1 MRVDGR
7 APNELRPVRILVDFL
22 QNPLSSVLI
31 ELGKTVVL
39 CTVSLEE
46 KVPPFLKG
54 TGTGWISAEY
64 AFLPGAT
71 PERTPR
77 ETLGRRGRSQE
88 IQRLIGR
95 VLRAV
100 TDLTKL
106 GERTLWVDCDVLNA
120 DGGTRTA
127 SVTGAFIAL
136 KRATQKLLDKGII
149 QEDPILEYL
158 AGVSVGKIGN
168 TFLLDLNY
176 EEDQL
181 AEVDANFFLTES
193 GKVVEIQASAEK
205 GLFTWE
211 DLTMMKE
218 LAEKGIHDL
227 INLQKE
233 ALYGGK
239 NPPHRNNQ

>member
-7 APNELRPVRILVDFL
+7 APTELRPVKVLVDFL
-22 QNPLSSVLI
+22 RNPLSSVLM
-31 ELGKTVVL
+31 ELGHTVVL
-39 CTVSLEE
+39 CTVTLEE

-54 TGTGWISAEY
+54 TGTGWITAEY

-77 ETLGRRGRSQE
+77 ETLGRKGRSQE

-136 KRATQKLLDKGII
+136 KRSVIKLMEKGLI
-149 QEDPILEYL
+149 QEDPVLEYV
-158 AGVSVGKIGN
+158 AGVSIGKIGG
-168 TFLLDLNY
+168 TYFVDLNY
-176 EEDQL
+176 EEDHL

-205 GLFTWE
+205 GFFTWE
-211 DLTMMKE
+211 ELTEMKK
-218 LAEKGIHDL
+218 LAERGIHQL
-227 INLQKE
+227 IQIQRE
-233 ALYGGK
+233 AIHGK
-239 NPPHRNNQ
+239 

>member
-7 APNELRPVRILVDFL
+7 APTELRPVKVLVDFL
-22 QNPLSSVLI
+22 RNPLSSVLI
-31 ELGKTVVL
+31 ELGQTVVL
-39 CTVSLEE
+39 CTVTLEE
-46 KVPPFLKG
+46 KVPSFLKG
-54 TGTGWISAEY
+54 TGTGWITAEY

-77 ETLGRRGRSQE
+77 ETLGRKGRSQE

-136 KRATQKLLDKGII
+136 KRSVIKLMEKGLI
-149 QEDPILEYL
+149 QEDPVLEYV
-158 AGVSVGKIGN
+158 AGVSVGKIGG
-168 TFLLDLNY
+168 TYFVDLNY

-205 GLFTWE
+205 GFFTWE
-211 DLTMMKE
+211 ELTEMKK
-218 LAEKGIHDL
+218 LAERGIHEL
-227 INLQKE
+227 IQIQKE
-233 ALYGGK
+233 AIHGK
-239 NPPHRNNQ
+239 